1 MEREPGRIERDRHI
15 GEHPLQ
21 SLKLGDRAPELL
33 ALLHEGYRLFKGALR
48 NTESDRTGADPLA
61 VVGVDEIRKS
71 ATKATWRQHEHILLN
86 RKILEDD
93 LRFGDAAKPHR
104 GLALSD
110 GQARSACQSKEPANA
125 LLF

>member
-1 MEREPGRIERDRHI
+1 MKRESGRVERDCHI

-21 SLKLGDRAPELL
+21 SLKLGDLAPELL
-33 ALLHEGYRLFKGALR
+33 ALFHEPHRLFKGALR

-71 ATKATWRQHEHILLN
+71 ATKATWRQHEHVLLN

-93 LRFGDAAKPHR
+93 LRFRDAAKPHS
-104 GLALSD
+104 GLALAD
-110 GQARSACQSKEPANA
+110 GQA
-125 LLF
+125 